1 MLVAG
6 QHDVDQERMAGDM
19 PDRESDV
26 GEGVYFLVH
35 DWVIPFRFKKNSEH
49 RACDAPANDD
59 DFGLRS

>member
-6 QHDVDQERMAGDM
+6 QHDVGQEIMVGGI

-35 DWVIPFRFKKNSEH
+35 DRVVPFRFEKNSEH